1 MSVDGVGVE
10 ETIIMSWNLAVIGEM
25 VDVDVRRIF

>member
-10 ETIIMSWNLAVIGEM
+10 EAYCHEL
-25 VDVDVRRIF
+25 VREFFTLICLRSIWQDA